1 MKKRENVE
9 ASTKASRELGKSKVM
24 TLTVGTIDKQTLSGS
39 FQLQG
44 HDDHHPK
51 ANVIFDYVLA

>member
-1 MKKRENVE
+1 VRKRENVE

-24 TLTVGTIDKQTLSGS
+24 TLTAGTIDKPTLSGS

-44 HDDHHPK
+44 RDDHHPK
-51 ANVIFDYVLA
+51 ANVIFDYVPA